1 MAPNKIAILYGSETG
16 NTEDFAKILSYKLQR
31 LHYPHTL
38 STIGDF
44 NPQDILGVRYL
55 FVLCATTGQGEL
67 PRNCH
72 EHSFLDKKNKTLWSV
87 LKRKNIPEDF
97 LKHINVAFFGLG
109 DSSYPKFNYAIR
121 KLHTRIVGQLGA
133 NEIFD
138 RLEADEQS
146 MAGSNKGTGAGVES
160 VYFEYEKRVLE
171 YLMTKFPKRKVN
183 GQSME
188 RNAIDDSIYL
198 QPKSYLCLADKEDDS
213 EEADVIVNE
222 PLKFSNDAAIKYGKV
237 IKNLG
242 ITAKDHFQDVR
253 EFIFTNNDTNIK
265 DQYEAGDTASIFP
278 CNSDTSVQQFLETQ
292 DHWLPM
298 ADKPL
303 KFTNDVPNALKSG
316 GVIEPLTLR
325 NILKYHCDITC
336 IPRTSF
342 FMKIWMF
349 ATDVSRMERGEGQLE
364 QQRDKL
370 KEFATDQDMQE
381 LYDYCNRP
389 RRSILEVI
397 EDFLSLRLPWE
408 YCLDYLPLIKPLYYS
423 ISSGPNDS
431 NVQLTV
437 AIVKYKTMLRKIRT
451 GICTDYIGHLKE
463 GDIIRYNIHNNHLI
477 QDQYKGNPM
486 VLVSPGVG
494 IAPLLSIIKE
504 EPQLSKNLQLFF
516 GCRFKDKDYIYGET
530 LERWDK
536 EGRITLHPVFSR
548 DRENSP
554 DTKYVQDVLWK
565 LGSFVTDLLV
575 KEKALF
581 VLCGASGKMP
591 IQVRLTVIEM
601 LKKWGG
607 FETDEAAA
615 AYLKEMEKEDRY
627 LQETW

>member
-1 MAPNKIAILYGSETG
+1 MAPNKIVILYGSETG

-38 STIGDF
+38 STVGDF
-44 NPQDILGVRYL
+44 NPTDIINVRYL

-72 EHSFLDKKNKTLWSV
+72 EHSFLDKNKKTLWSF
-87 LKRKNIPEDF
+87 LKRKNLPENF
-97 LKHINVAFFGLG
+97 LSHINVAFFGLG

-121 KLHTRIVGQLGA
+121 KLHARMVEQLGA
-133 NEIFD
+133 TEIFD
-138 RLEADEQS
+138 RLEADEQA
-146 MAGSNKGTGAGVES
+146 MAGSNKGTGSGVES

-171 YLMTKFPKRKVN
+171 YVEKKFPKRKVD
-183 GQSME
+183 GQMVE
-188 RNAIDDSIYL
+188 RVAIDDSIYL
-198 QPKSYLCLADKEDDS
+198 QPKSHLCLDQDS
-213 EEADVIVNE
+213 KSDNTDVKVTT
-222 PLKFSNDAAIKYGKV
+222 PLKFTNDSARRYGKV
-237 IKNLG
+237 KKNKM
-242 ITAKDHFQDVR
+242 ITAPDHFQDVR
-253 EFIFTNNDTNIK
+253 EFVFTNVNNVDHK
-265 DQYEAGDTASIFP
+265 DRYEAGDTASIFP
-278 CNSDTSVQQFLETQ
+278 CNSDKAVQQFLDTQ
-292 DHWLPM
+292 DHWLPI

-303 KFTNDVPNALKSG
+303 KFTNGIPDALKSG

-336 IPRTSF
+336 IPRTSL

-408 YCLDYLPLIKPLYYS
+408 YCLDYLPLIKPRYYS
-423 ISSGPNDS
+423 ISSAPNDP
-431 NVQLTV
+431 NIQLTV

-451 GICTDYIGHLKE
+451 GICTNFIAHLQE
-463 GDIIRYNIHNNHLI
+463 GEVIRYNIYNNHLI
-477 QDQYKGNPM
+477 REQYKQNPM

-494 IAPLLSIIKE
+494 IAPLMSVIKE
-504 EPQLSKNLQLFF
+504 EPQLCDNLQLFF
-516 GCRFKDKDYIYGET
+516 GCRFKDKDYIYQET
-530 LERWDK
+530 LEKWGK
-536 EGRITLHPVFSR
+536 EGRIELHPVFSR

-565 LGSFVTDLLV
+565 LGEFVTNLLV
-575 KEKALF
+575 EKKALF

-607 FETDEAAA
+607 FTNDEAATS
-615 AYLKEMEKEDRY
+615 YLKEMEREDRY

>member
-38 STIGDF
+38 STFGDF
-44 NPQDILGVRYL
+44 NPKDIIGTRYL

-72 EHSFLDKKNKTLWSV
+72 EHSFLDWKNKTLWA
-87 LKRKNIPEDF
+87 F
-97 LKHINVAFFGLG
+97 LKKKNLPSNFLEHVNVAFFGLG
-109 DSSYPKFNYAIR
+109 DSSYPKFNHAIR
-121 KLHTRIVGQLGA
+121 KLHTRMVGQLGA
-133 NEIFD
+133 QELFD
-138 RLEADEQS
+138 RLEADEQA

-160 VYFEYEKRVLE
+160 VYFEFEKRVLE
-171 YLMTKFPKRKVN
+171 FLAGKFPKRKVN
-183 GQSME
+183 GQSIE
-188 RNAIDDSIYL
+188 RTAIDDSVYL
-198 QPKSYLCLADKEDDS
+198 QPKSYLSL
-213 EEADVIVNE
+213 EESSATDNITGHE
-222 PLKFSNDAAIKYGKV
+222 QSALKFTNDSAIRYGRVALNKR
-237 IKNLG
+237 
-242 ITAKDHFQDVR
+242 ITTEDHFQDVR
-253 EFIFTNNDTNIK
+253 EFVFANTDATK
-265 DQYEAGDTASIFP
+265 SDQYEAGDTASVFP
-278 CNSDTSVQQFLETQ
+278 CNSDKAVQQFLDTQ

-303 KFTNDVPNALKSG
+303 RFTNGIPDALKSG

-342 FMKIWMF
+342 FMKVWMF
-349 ATDVSRMERGEGQLE
+349 ATDVERMERGEGQLE

-397 EDFLSLRLPWE
+397 EDFLSVRLPWE
-408 YCLDYLPLIKPLYYS
+408 YCLDYLPLIRPRYYS
-423 ISSGPNDS
+423 ISSQPNDR

-451 GICTDYIGHLKE
+451 GICTDYIAHLNE
-463 GDIIRYNIHNNHLI
+463 GDVIRYNIHHNNLI
-477 QDQYKGNPM
+477 RKEYKKNPM
-486 VLVSPGVG
+486 ILVSPGVG

-504 EPQLSKNLQLFF
+504 DPKQSSNLQLFV
-516 GCRFKDKDYIYGET
+516 GCRFKDKDYLYEDT
-530 LERWDK
+530 LEKWSAD
-536 EGRITLHPVFSR
+536 GRIALHPVFSR

-565 LGSFVTDLLV
+565 LGDFVTNLMV
-575 KEKALF
+575 NENALF

-607 FETDEAAA
+607 FDSDAEAT
-615 AYLKEMEKEDRY
+615 AYLKEMEKQDRY